1 MNAIGYVRV
10 STEEQAR
17 EGVSLDAQEAKVRA
31 WAALNDCPAP
41 AMFRD
46 EGLSGKRADNRPGL
60 QAALDAARDGAALVV
75 YSLSR
80 LSRSTRDTLAL
91 ADRLTKQG
99 GQLVS
104 LTERID
110 TTTAAGRMV
119 LTVLAAMYQ
128 LEREQIGERTRDALR
143 HMRAQGRKTGGDVPY
158 GFRLA
163 AGGRLV
169 EDAAEQKALRHMRE
183 LRAKG
188 YTLRDIA
195 AELEREGYRTRRGLV
210 HWQARSVQ
218 RILERAAA

>member
-1 MNAIGYVRV
+1 MKTIGYVRV
-10 STEEQAR
+10 STEDQAR
-17 EGVSLDAQEAKVRA
+17 EGVSLDAQEAKLRA

-41 AMFRD
+41 DIFRD

-60 QAALDAARDGAALVV
+60 QAALDATKNGAALVV

-104 LTERID
+104 LTEKID

-128 LEREQIGERTRDALR
+128 LEREQTGERTRDALR
-143 HMRAQGRKTGGDVPY
+143 HIRAQGRKTGGDVPY
-158 GFRLA
+158 GYQARD
-163 AGGRLV
+163 GRLT
-169 EDAAEQKALRHMRE
+169 EHPAEQKAIRLIRKLRGKGHSF
-183 LRAKG
+183 RA
-188 YTLRDIA
+188 IA
-195 AELEREGYRTRRGLV
+195 AELEREGYRTKTGKA
-210 HWQARSVQ
+210 HWHPQSVKQ
-218 RILERAAA
+218 VLERAAA